1 MLIEQ
6 ERLRDAQIVL
16 AQIRYSAYV
25 SQAALLSAMGRM
37 EVSQLSTAVPLYDP
51 VKHFKRVRNA
61 DALPWE
67 PAIAAI
73 DRGLGYPTDR
83 GKAIPA
89 PAPAAT
95 PTAIGPAGNPPPP
108 AGAYALSG
116 PTAPLPGTQPR
127 NTPLRLDST
136 PDPNAPV
143 PTARP

>member
-51 VKHFKRVRNA
+51 VKHFKRVRSA
-61 DALPWE
+61 GALPYE
-67 PAIAAI
+67 PVIAVL
-73 DRGLGYPTDR
+73 DRGLGYPTEK
-83 GKAIPA
+83 GKPIPA
-89 PAPAAT
+89 PAPAAV
-95 PTAIGPAGNPPPP
+95 PTALDAAANPAPP
-108 AGAYALSG
+108 AGAYATSA
-116 PTAPLPGTQPR
+116 PVAPLPGTEAR
-127 NTPLRLDST
+127 NTPQRLDST
-136 PDPNAPV
+136 PDPNAPM